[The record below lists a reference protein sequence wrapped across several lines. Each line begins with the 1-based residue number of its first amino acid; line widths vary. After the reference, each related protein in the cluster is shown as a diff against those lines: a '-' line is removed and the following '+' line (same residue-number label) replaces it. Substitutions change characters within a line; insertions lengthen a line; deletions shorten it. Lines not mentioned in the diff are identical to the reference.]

1 MEAFLTAS
9 KTALKKL
16 SEYYTICIVLGNQT
30 CDLDSAVCALAQ
42 GFCEYLNENKKNE
55 KKESVA
61 VIPILNVTKKEFRI
75 KTEVI
80 YYFRQHGISEELL
93 TFRDQI
99 DLNILT
105 ESRENKVEVVL
116 VDHHVLA
123 NEDRTL
129 VNSVVE
135 IIDHRSQDVSW
146 PWHGKTIHLEAV
158 GSCATLVAR
167 NLLIKHPEAV
177 DAWLANFLRGP
188 ILLDTCNFSKEANRT
203 AALDREIMETLE
215 RISSLGSDRNQIYQG
230 VLAAK
235 TDISELTPDDLIL
248 RDLKFES
255 GVPFIGLPILIK
267 DFLTLEG
274 TLRAVEKFTES
285 KKCMLAVLM
294 GIDLKNDH
302 VIRDIAVFSLLTNGL
317 ENKIINALLGS
328 TQPQL
333 ELTLEKRIK
342 KEKYNI
348 FLYKQGNICA
358 SRKQILPIIRETLSK
373 ERAC

>member
-9 KTALKKL
+9 KTALTKL
-16 SEYYTICIVLGNQT
+16 SEYYTIRIVLGNQT
-30 CDLDSAVCALAQ
+30 CDLDSAVCALVQ
-42 GFCEYLNENKKNE
+42 GFCEYLNETKKNKNE
-55 KKESVA
+55 ENVA
-61 VIPILNVTKKEFRI
+61 VIPILNVAKKEFRI

-80 YYFRQHGISEELL
+80 YYFRKHGISEELL

-105 ESRENKVEVVL
+105 ENRENKVEVVL

-135 IIDHRSQDVSW
+135 IIDHRPQDASW
-146 PWHGKTIHLEAV
+146 PWHGKTIHLEAPSTR
-158 GSCATLVAR
+158 GWQTSY
-167 NLLIKHPEAV
+167 EAS
-177 DAWLANFLRGP
+177 P
-188 ILLDTCNFSKEANRT
+188 ILLDTCNFSEEANRAT
-203 AALDREIMETLE
+203 ALDREIMETLE
-215 RISSLGSDRNQIYQG
+215 RISSLGSDRDQVYQG
-230 VLAAK
+230 ILAAK

-255 GVPFIGLPILIK
+255 GVPFIGFPILVK

-274 TLRAVEKFTES
+274 ALRAVEKFTES
-285 KKCMLAVLM
+285 KKCILAVLM
-294 GIDLKNDH
+294 GLSLKNDH
-302 VIRDIAVFSLLTNGL
+302 VTRDIAVFSLLTNGL
-317 ENKIINALLGS
+317 ENKIISALLGS

-342 KEKYNI
+342 EEKYNV
-348 FLYKQGNICA
+348 FLYKQGNIRA

-373 ERAC
+373 ERA